1 MKTNETGAGFGTIG
15 KERSKL
21 LVAVAVAAVVLACF
35 AALLPVDA
43 EDAGSEITYTEISP
57 EDFLALADDDGVI
70 SLEDNYRLT
79 GPVVLTENIKIVT
92 NGKSL
97 ITSGDMFL
105 IGADGIDVEIDA
117 TAGGSLTAGE
127 SGRSSII
134 WGNYFE
140 ANVIVNGGVYTAD
153 DPFTICG
160 NNKIDG
166 LTTFSMKNAT
176 VNGNTSGIWLSYGA
190 IDSATIENCNISGG
204 VAMYIATVQNATI
217 SGCTVSGVSSG
228 IEVKAGMVEI
238 EDCTVSSENYLVD
251 DTVGMSASGGSEAPI
266 TINNGYCGS
275 AQVTAVDVT
284 ISNTTVTCE
293 AEGYTPVVVTSYYE
307 EKKDE
312 QGEVT
317 SVSKN
322 ESPISVTWD
331 GASNS
336 DVTFCPTQADA
347 MLSVN
352 GFVAVDTAERLNAAV
367 ENGSNVVLADD
378 ITATVEVDVGQVII
392 IDLNG
397 FTLDGG
403 TASGTPAILNYGTVT
418 IIDSSDDQSGVIQR
432 SDVNTG
438 SYYVIDNQ
446 GTMNITAGT
455 ITNNSGFPDKWQG
468 SSLIRNLGSG
478 KDANA
483 VLNISGGHIYQMNFI
498 AVKNDDFG
506 TLNITGGLI
515 EAGEAIGGNSG
526 ASAVQNWN
534 TANITG
540 GIINGH
546 IMTCVWETSS
556 TSNDYGDSV
565 TTIGGTAVLNGSL
578 ETYNEMSSPSSTTIA
593 KVVIQDEASVAVNS
607 VYIPLGEVTGYFE
620 LVAGGG
626 INVLNGGKLDATIAG
641 PDDNL
646 LTVNLTSATVFAIWA
661 GSFTLDGSGWTGDVT
676 LSGDDIVIIGTP
688 GDGANIIVKP
698 LADGTPTNITWRDF
712 DQNGANIAYQDSEG
726 NDAEPSEVA
735 NQIYENATMGDVTI
749 DTTYPEGGYVYDGEA
764 QPLPQIKITVT
775 DGQVSTSGFLQVAE
789 TGAQGSFVAEDGLSY
804 YWATNIEDA
813 TVWHGGEVVDAAIN
827 VGAYT
832 VKYGY
837 AVDGIVYVVECS
849 WTVEKATLTITV
861 DQDKEYD
868 GQDMSYYITIDDVS
882 GLGVGDSITGGTITT
897 IGSDVKNYTVEA
909 QDWVLEGL
917 TTANGISN
925 YEVVFDSVSLEIT
938 PKDLTIV
945 FAAHDTYDGDAF
957 TYTVDYPNTEVSTE
971 ELEINGLVDGESV
984 TGTFTTNDSLAKTYS
999 YNNGDITVA
1008 ITVSSGNGNYNIT
1021 YAGSLTIDKK
1031 DVTISEAT
1039 ISDKTYDGTT
1049 NAVVTGVTFNG
1060 LVGDD
1065 SPSYNRDYT
1074 ATAVFDNANAGTG
1087 KTLSVTVTMTTGSLV
1102 LCNYNIPAEATE
1114 LDGFEISKAVISI
1127 ASATVDGKVYD
1138 GTENWNVS
1146 AVSFTG
1152 LAGDESLVMGTDY
1165 TVSTA
1170 ATWNANAGAA
1180 PNYLKYADV
1189 TVTLSKGLNY
1199 TFDEGSLTSTITN
1212 VATSISPIVLTEDMI
1227 HIDLADAENGISM
1240 TVSVSNEG
1248 GLSPT
1253 GFTTSVTGPDSS
1265 TTVSGSNPFTIT
1277 QSGTYTVSVSISGD
1291 SNWSGTDVTKEVEL
1305 NTARFFTAA
1314 TMEGGSPVYSG
1325 SAEQTVVGTRIV
1337 LPNANDVPEGYVL
1350 AGWIIGTDGT
1360 TVYTPGTYFDVPVS
1374 GVDLYAVYEKDDGT
1388 PVGPGPE
1395 PAAEPTVT
1403 IDMPDEFVIGVETEF
1418 SVSTTKGDWT
1428 GTSLV
1433 LGTGSFE
1440 GIPGVDYNIWY
1451 KEVNDGQWHV
1461 LDGST
1466 FGPSTGFPLMD
1477 ATSEFK
1483 VQFIN
1488 AGTYDLTVQIVT
1500 ADTGDVVCEAEAV
1513 VNVPAE
1519 HGLGY
1524 HIQNAVDYVYAD
1536 GGEYNADEYTY
1547 VGAISSGAGAIT
1559 ANYGYDYYEALIAD
1573 LQKNPASMSEKTRDI
1588 MNDFARYMGALYR
1601 SADGDVGRVYF
1612 DGTEYVWKADADG
1625 AWLNGSNW
1633 RNADGKTLT
1642 EIVVQYIAQSQ
1653 STRIVMEVSSNGIS
1667 AETLTYSVQFDDAP
1681 VIPEKVVPGITFDMP
1696 EFTAGQEGTFQ
1707 VSFIAND
1714 YAGETAVV
1722 KATFGGDVGDITSV
1736 YYWNVNSKA
1745 WTIMTAEADG
1755 SYMYGGSG
1763 FPLMDATSTFKA
1775 TIANAGVYTLN
1786 VEILVGGESIASKT
1800 ATFVV
1805 GEPVQEPEM
1814 EKFTVSFIVNGESYG
1829 SAVSVEKGES
1839 ILLPTPSVDGYVFN
1853 GWYVQGGSEADAVTG
1868 YYTPA
1873 ADVTL
1878 VASLTA
1884 VAEPEEPVYYNVQ
1897 VGSNT
1902 YSKLAD
1908 SPVGLPAI
1916 YDGKAVTG
1924 WSTTSGTY
1932 TSVYYVNPADA
1943 DENKTITL
1951 TPVYA
1956 GETYTINATLE
1967 GESSHASLSTPSR
1980 INDNFYITV
1989 FTDVGYQIESFSAKV
2004 GDTVLGINPV
2014 SAIDRHTVTFIVE
2027 VSVYGQVDVT
2037 FTIAENDVS
2046 ENISVTVE
2054 AALDE
2059 NRNEGAYVTVEAD
2072 SDGYLPRDGTV
2083 VVTYHYAYVSDSGR
2097 LTMGSSSTVQISLDN
2112 NGELTSQ
2119 YVFVNL
2125 DDSSNYADGGQ
2136 EQFVNGHAYA
2146 IVAVYSYG
2154 TESVISNTETPA
2166 YVNES

>member
-1 MKTNETGAGFGTIG
+1 MKTNEGGAGFGTIG

-21 LVAVAVAAVVLACF
+21 LTAVVVAAVVLACC
-35 AALLPVDA
+35 AMLLPVDA
-43 EDAGSEITYTEISP
+43 EDTAPEITYTEISP
-57 EDFLALADDDGVI
+57 ENFLALADDDGVI

-92 NGKSL
+92 NGKSM
-97 ITSGDMFL
+97 ITSGDMFR

-117 TAGGSLTAGE
+117 TAGGSLTAGD
-127 SGRSSII
+127 SDLSSII
-134 WGNYFE
+134 WGNHLE
-140 ANVIVNGGVYTAD
+140 ANVTVIGGVYTSD
-153 DPFTICG
+153 EPFVICG
-160 NNKIDG
+160 NNKAEG
-166 LTTFSMKNAT
+166 LTSFSIKDAT
-176 VNGNTSGIWLSYGA
+176 VNGNTAGIWLSYGS
-190 IDSATIENCNISGG
+190 IEKATIENCTVSGS
-204 VAMYIATVQNATI
+204 VAMYIATVKEATI
-217 SGCTVSGVSSG
+217 TGCNVTGETNG
-228 IEVKAGMVEI
+228 IEVKAGDVDI
-238 EDCTVSSENYLVD
+238 TGCTISTKEFLVD
-251 DTVGMSASGGSEAPI
+251 DTVGMSQNGGSAAPI
-266 TINNGYCGS
+266 AINNGYCSS
-275 AQVTAVDVT
+275 AQVTYVDVT
-284 ISNTTVTCE
+284 ISDTTATCE
-293 AEGYTPVVVTSYYE
+293 AEGYTPVVVTSYY
-307 EKKDE
+307 DD
-312 QGEVT
+312 
-317 SVSKN
+317 SVEGNIKQSDCD
-322 ESPISVTWD
+322 ISVTWE

-336 DVTFCPTQADA
+336 DVTFCPTKADA
-347 MLSVN
+347 TMTVN

-367 ENGSNVVLADD
+367 ENGSNVVLAGD
-378 ITATVEVDVGQVII
+378 ITATVEIEVNQNII

-403 TASGTPAILNYGTVT
+403 TASGTPAIRNYGTTT

-432 SDVNTG
+432 SDASGG
-438 SYYVIDNQ
+438 SYYVIDNH
-446 GTMNITAGT
+446 GTLNITGGT
-455 ITNNSGFPDKWQG
+455 ITNNSGSPDKWQG
-468 SSLIRNLGSG
+468 SSLIRNIGTSA
-478 KDANA
+478 DSNA
-483 VLNISGGHIYQMNFI
+483 TLNISGGHIYQANFI

-506 TLNITGGLI
+506 VLNITGGLI
-515 EAGEAIGGNSG
+515 EAGEAIGGNAG
-526 ASAVQNWN
+526 ASAVQNWHI
-534 TANITG
+534 ADITG
-540 GIINGH
+540 GTINGPV
-546 IMTCVWETSS
+546 MSCVWGTGADDN
-556 TSNDYGDSV
+556 TYGDSSI
-565 TTIGGTAVLNGSL
+565 TISGTAVINGAL
-578 ETYNEMSSPSSTTIA
+578 EASYDTSNLCATKASITINDGAKVTASGVYIAKGSINGTFELLDGGKIRILDNGTLTGTIIGPGGNTLTVINLSSDEETTI
-593 KVVIQDEASVAVNS
+593 V
-607 VYIPLGEVTGYFE
+607 
-620 LVAGGG
+620 
-626 INVLNGGKLDATIAG
+626 
-641 PDDNL
+641 
-646 LTVNLTSATVFAIWA
+646 A
-661 GSFTLDGSGWTGDVT
+661 GSFVIDGSWIGEMTV
-676 LSGDDIVIIGTP
+676 SGDDIVITGTLSE
-688 GDGANIIVKP
+688 GAKITVKSQ
-698 LADGTPTNITWRDF
+698 ADGDPTNITWRDF
-712 DQNGANIAYQDSEG
+712 DQNGASIVYQDAEG
-726 NDAEPSEVA
+726 GEAEPSEVS
-735 NQIYENATMGDVTI
+735 NQIYENATIGGVTI

-764 QPLPQIKITVT
+764 QPLPTITVSVT
-775 DGQVSTSGFLQVAE
+775 EGQVSTSGFLQAAE
-789 TGAQGSFVAEDGLSY
+789 EGAQASFVAEDGLFY
-804 YWATNIEDA
+804 YWATSIEDA
-813 TVWHGGEVVDAAIN
+813 TIWHDGATVDAAID

-837 AVDGIVYVVECS
+837 AVDGTIHVVECS
-849 WTVEKATLTITV
+849 WIVEKATLTITV
-861 DQDKEYD
+861 DQDEVYD
-868 GQDMSYYITIDDVS
+868 GQDMSYDITTDDVS
-882 GLGVGDSITGGTITT
+882 GLGAGDSITGGTITT
-897 IGSDVKNYTVEA
+897 TGSDVKDYTVEG
-909 QDWVLEGL
+909 QDWTIDKLSTV
-917 TTANGISN
+917 NGISN
-925 YEVVFDSVSLEIT
+925 YEIVISSVSLEIT
-938 PKDLTIV
+938 PRDLTIE
-945 FAAHDTYDGDAF
+945 FAAHDTYDGDEFA
-957 TYTVDYPNTEVSTE
+957 YTIDYPNSEVPAG
-971 ELEINGLVDGESV
+971 ELVINGLVDGESV
-984 TGTFTTNDSLAKTYS
+984 TGTLTTNDSIAKVYTYNDGS
-999 YNNGDITVA
+999 ITA
-1008 ITVSSGNGNYNIT
+1008 EITVSSGNGNYNIT
-1021 YAGSLTIDKK
+1021 YTGSLTIDKK
-1031 DVTISEAT
+1031 DVTVSGAT
-1039 ISDKTYDGTT
+1039 IADKVYDGSTS
-1049 NAVVTGVTFNG
+1049 AVVTGVTFDG
-1060 LVGDD
+1060 LVGED
-1065 SPSYNRDYT
+1065 SPAYNTDYT
-1074 ATAVFDNANAGTG
+1074 ATAVFDDANAGTG
-1087 KTLSVTVTMTTGSLV
+1087 KTLSVTVTMTMGSTV
-1102 LCNYNIPAEATE
+1102 LNNYNLPTEATE

-1152 LAGDESLVMGTDY
+1152 LAGVESLVMGTDY

-1189 TVTLSKGLNY
+1189 TVTLSEGLNY

-1240 TVSVSNEG
+1240 TASVSNEG

-1265 TTVSGSNPFTIT
+1265 TTVSGSNPYTIT

-1291 SNWSGTDVTKEVEL
+1291 SNWSGTDVTKEVEVEL

-1325 SAEQTVVGTRIV
+1325 SAEQTVVGTQIV

-1418 SVSTTKGDWT
+1418 SVSTTKGDTT
-1428 GTSLV
+1428 GTV
-1433 LGTGSFE
+1433 YVKGTGSFE

-1451 KEVNDGQWHV
+1451 LEDQGGKWYAWDGA
-1461 LDGST
+1461 T
-1466 FGPSTGFPLMD
+1466 FGPSTGFPLSD
-1477 ATSEFK
+1477 ATSKFK

-1488 AGTYDLTVQIVT
+1488 AGAYDLTVQIVT
-1500 ADTGDVVCEAEAV
+1500 VDNGDVVCETAAV

-1519 HGLGY
+1519 NTLGY
-1524 HIQNAVDYVYAD
+1524 HIQNAVDFVYTD
-1536 GGEYNADEYTY
+1536 DPDDYNADAYTY
-1547 VGAISSGAGAIT
+1547 KGILSSSAGAIV
-1559 ANYGYDYYEALIAD
+1559 ASYGYDYYEALIED

-1601 SADGDVGRVYF
+1601 SADGDVGRVSF
-1612 DGTEYVWKADADG
+1612 NGTEYMWKADSDG

-1633 RNADGKTLT
+1633 RDADGKTLT

-1653 STRIVMEVSSNGIS
+1653 NTKVVMEVSSNGIS

-1714 YAGETAVV
+1714 YVGEMAVV
-1722 KATFGGDVGDITSV
+1722 KAIFGGDAGDITSV

-1805 GEPVQEPEM
+1805 GEPVQEPEV

-1853 GWYVQGGSEADAVTG
+1853 GWYAQGGSEADAVTG
-1868 YYTPA
+1868 YYAPA

-1951 TPVYA
+1951 TPMYA

-1989 FTDVGYQIESFSAKV
+1989 FTDAGYQIESFSAKV

-2014 SAIDRHTVTFIVE
+2014 STIDRHTVTFIVE

-2046 ENISVTVE
+2046 ENISVIVE

-2059 NRNEGAYVTVEAD
+2059 NRNEGAYITVEAD

-2119 YVFVNL
+2119 RVFVNL
-2125 DDSSNYADGGQ
+2125 DDSSNYADDGQ